1 MHKRRTKSSFDETA
15 GYASSDD
22 SGVDQ
27 TFSITAS
34 NLTTDQQ
41 DTIANWKKQIGYDN
55 LSSSDKASVQ
65 KIFDQLRTGSATN
78 IRYRI
83 ILSHIQIK
91 RHLMR
96 SMHIIK
102 SSFRMVMKQ
111 AILQMM
117 IIQRYRMQANRH
129 SWIPV

>member
-1 MHKRRTKSSFDETA
+1 MLVDENTTIRDFTKACTNAGLKASFDETQQRFFI
-15 GYASSDD
+15 SSDD

-65 KIFDQLRTGSATN
+65 KIFDQLQTGSATIDKVQN
-78 IRYRI
+78 SIESYTDKAASSGQC
-83 ILSHIQIK
+83 IL
-91 RHLMR
+91 
-96 SMHIIK
+96 
-102 SSFRMVMKQ
+102 
-111 AILQMM
+111 
-117 IIQRYRMQANRH
+117 
-129 SWIPV
+129 